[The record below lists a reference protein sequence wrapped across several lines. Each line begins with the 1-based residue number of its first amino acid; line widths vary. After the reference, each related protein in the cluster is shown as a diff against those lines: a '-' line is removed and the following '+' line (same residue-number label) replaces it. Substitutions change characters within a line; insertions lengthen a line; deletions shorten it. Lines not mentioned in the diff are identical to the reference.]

1 MVRAFVLSVAL
12 VLSACAD
19 PRTIDAAGARLDGA
33 LMDYTETKAASLKLM
48 RDRAYYLVERYKS
61 ALEGERALR
70 LSPRAGPQDWR
81 RLMGEVEALEGLTS
95 D

>member
-1 MVRAFVLSVAL
+1 LSAAL

-19 PRTIDAAGARLDGA
+19 PRTIEAVGGRLDGA
-33 LMDYTETKAASLKLM
+33 LMDYTETKAASLKLL
-48 RDRAYYLVERYKS
+48 RDRAYYLMERYRS

-70 LSPRAGPQDWR
+70 LSPRAEPQDWQ
-81 RLMGEVEALEGLTS
+81 RLMGEIEALEGLAR